1 MGTGIHRR
9 EFLSLAVS
17 VATCLGI
24 GSEKYYPSI
33 IYIKLLRKVIQST
46 SLAILIS
53 AGVSVD
59 ALPGE
64 DVEYMFGLDPHIVYY
79 LQIIQVVIFVVAGFA
94 LPIIGMIGLSFLFQF
109 IFGYGRPNPLKNQ
122 PYECGMKPIQE
133 ANVQFDIRYYL
144 YALLFIVFDIEII
157 FLVPWAIASAGKD
170 MRSMGTMVAPTEM
183 TIFIAILAV
192 GLAYAWKKGALKW
205 E

>member
-1 MGTGIHRR
+1 MYDLHYD
-9 EFLSLAVS
+9 LQ
-17 VATCLGI
+17 
-24 GSEKYYPSI
+24 
-33 IYIKLLRKVIQST
+33 VIQ
-46 SLAILIS
+46 I
-53 AGVSVD
+53 
-59 ALPGE
+59 AL
-64 DVEYMFGLDPHIVYY
+64 
-79 LQIIQVVIFVVAGFA
+79 FVLAGFA
-94 LPIIGMIGLSFLFQF
+94 LPALGMIGLSFLLQF

-144 YALLFIVFDIEII
+144 YALLFIVFDIEIV
-157 FLVPWAIASAGKD
+157 FLIPWAISSHSKT
-170 MRSMGTMVAPTEM
+170 MRDLGNMVAPVEM